1 MPWTWRRNSSSRI
14 RLRSASLKDTDVAAA
29 SVAMTQQQASYQAA
43 IQAEA
48 AMPKTSLF
56 SYLSGN

>member
-1 MPWTWRRNSSSRI
+1 MDVAQKFQLQDQTSLSQ
-14 RLRSASLKDTDVAAA
+14 LKDTDVAAA
-29 SVAMTQQQASYQAA
+29 SIELTQEQTTYQAA

-48 AMPKTSLF
+48 TVPKTSLF